1 MPVSLIALVPTVLEK
16 SMFYGYLA
24 VASVS
29 LVLPTQFVHCCL
41 VTARAF
47 MPASL
52 IVILYTTLEISKFL
66 GQHPVD
72 DDDDDDDDDDE
83 KSQLNPSIASLCSE
97 QFMVHVVGN
106 QLQAEQS
113 KLLCVLVPV
122 YMSFSGNSIIL
133 PTIHVPSN
141 SVCYKTHQL
150 EAVTLAA
157 SRLVV
162 QIEEAASATVWC
174 INE

>member
-16 SMFYGYLA
+16 FVFYGYLA

-66 GQHPVD
+66 GQLPVD
-72 DDDDDDDDDDE
+72 DDDDNE
-83 KSQLNPSIASLCSE
+83 KSQLNPSIASLRSK

-122 YMSFSGNSIIL
+122 YMSFSGNSC
-133 PTIHVPSN
+133 PPSMFLQTQFVTKLIN
-141 SVCYKTHQL
+141 SGRL